1 MNNEQTK
8 PKMEQDFSKTPNT
21 TISNTH
27 ISEVKTLPAP
37 TSINPQELIDNA
49 SIVAKILTKVINNS
63 TPKLYVMINNKKH
76 VYVEGWETLGAM
88 LQCTSEITKVEPYMN
103 GYLAEAIIKDASGR
117 MLSRAIGIC
126 LRDEKNWSPR
136 DSYAILSMSQTR
148 ALGKAYRLA
157 FSWIM
162 SMAGYDPCPAEEIP
176 HIKESIKNK

>member
-1 MNNEQTK
+1 MNTEKTK
-8 PKMEQDFSKTPNT
+8 SEQDVSKTLNT
-21 TISNTH
+21 TTQSTP
-27 ISEVKTLPAP
+27 EVKTLPAP
-37 TSINPQELIDNA
+37 TPINPQTLIDNA

-88 LQCTSEITKVEPYMN
+88 LQCTSEIIKVESYKN
-103 GYLAEAIIKDASGR
+103 GYWSEAIIKDASGR
-117 MLSRAIGIC
+117 TLSKAMGIC

-136 DSYAILSMSQTR
+136 DDYAILSMSQTR

-176 HIKESIKNK
+176 HIKEPIKNK